1 MLITLLSLIFIT
13 ALGIANLILAF
24 KTFQRLNRVDTVG
37 RRDQLFN
44 KLSELTKTNSDGHHI
59 AARFSNAKIAKRFVT
74 APNESA
80 SKDLESQI
88 ARLNE
93 IENTIDDQRA
103 AWEKEIQAIYL
114 SCINLPQKTAPAL
127 IERQITLVQF
137 TSDYIKQ
144 RYAAYLGLLHSLETT
159 TPMQKESGD
168 DMARL
173 ANLKV
178 ELDHLMNELR
188 TISGITK
195 KPPEGG

>member
-13 ALGIANLILAF
+13 ALGIANLVLAF
-24 KTFQRLNRVDTVG
+24 KTFRRLNRLDTVG

-44 KLSELTKTNSDGHHI
+44 KLSELTKTNSDGHDI
-59 AARFSNAKIAKRFVT
+59 AARFSNTKIAKGFIT
-74 APNESA
+74 ATNEPA
-80 SKDLESQI
+80 AQDLKAQI

-103 AWEKEIQAIYL
+103 TWEKEIQEIYL
-114 SCINLPQKTAPAL
+114 GCINLPPKTDPEL

-137 TSDYIKQ
+137 TSDYIRQ

-159 TPMQKESGD
+159 TPMQKESAD
-168 DMARL
+168 NMAEL
-173 ANLKV
+173 AKLKV
-178 ELDHLMNELR
+178 ELDNLMNELR

-195 KPPEGG
+195 KPPD